1 LNRLAGKAA
10 LITGAGSGI
19 GRATAELFAK
29 EGAAVAVVG
38 LPAEGLDVTV
48 QTILEAGGQGLAI
61 TADVTVPSQVESA
74 VRSAVDAFGRL
85 DVMFNNAG
93 VGHVAAIEETSD
105 QVWAQSL
112 AVNLTGVFLGCR
124 YAIPVMRRQGGGSII
139 NSASTAALTGLPGR
153 SAYAASK
160 GGVIAMTRVLAI
172 ECAPAKI
179 RVNSLSPGATS
190 TEMVRR
196 LYRLEPDPDAAERE
210 HARRQPIGRLSEPH
224 EVAQAALFLASDE
237 SLTVT
242 GINLV
247 VDGGF
252 SVPR

>member
-1 LNRLAGKAA
+1 
-10 LITGAGSGI
+10 
-19 GRATAELFAK
+19 
-29 EGAAVAVVG
+29 VG